1 MASGIGLNMKLTAS
15 INQFQKSMGL
25 VNSKLEAIDR
35 SSRKTAS
42 GMKILAAIE
51 IGKLAAK
58 GLSSMASGFKS
69 ATSAAIRFFETNRQ
83 VVDALGK
90 MSDSTGVAAP
100 ALQVFGRIAEEQG
113 VPLAALSG
121 GFGRMNKRLAEAKQG
136 FGEALKPLQNM
147 GMNIEALAS
156 LRPEQAFIAIAKAIS
171 KLPTHGEKAA
181 AAFKIFSDQGLQL
194 FPLFDGIEE
203 RVKNTAAEMSSL
215 GQILSTTQVD
225 AIERMN
231 DAMRKVSA
239 TAEALGQHVLASFA
253 PMIEDANEALLKFVK
268 NFKFDGEIG
277 GVAIAKFLVE
287 AFKKG
292 VILLAD
298 WSDSFY
304 SGLKTVVKTI
314 SGIFIPLIE
323 TLQSIGRVF
332 NEFVKMWSGDFTP
345 MPSAEEGLASIKRF
359 TQSLD
364 DSGLGLGKLMRA
376 TVDNIPPIERQ
387 TGELNKLN
395 GASKA
400 YEDALKTKKSKA
412 AQFAESMTKAKAALN
427 KSTTLIPAYLKSQSA
442 VNSSNQQVAKSAT
455 AAASSLNNV
464 AGSTQSAAEKLAAF
478 TNSFKQMPGA
488 GTDPILAG
496 IGQNLQK
503 EAALAAWQ
511 NVADGI
517 MSQFE
522 SMGLNDYARQQLQAQ
537 MQYEKSQYEGFVVSK
552 LAQEQKIWERK
563 AAREARA
570 EAAAKRQAELVAERN
585 GKVLTF
591 LDGFRDRFS
600 GEDFFKPPDAA
611 DPYPAGE
618 DATTAIKEQT
628 PILGA
633 IRDALQKN
641 SQLVLTSI
649 A

>member
-51 IGKLAAK
+51 IGKLAVK
-58 GLSSMASGFKS
+58 GLSSMASGFKN
-69 ATSAAIRFFETNRQ
+69 ATSAAMRFFETNRQ

-171 KLPTHGEKAA
+171 KLPTHGQKAA

-203 RVKNTAAEMSSL
+203 RVRKTAAEMSSL

-239 TAEALGQHVLASFA
+239 TATALGQHVLASFA
-253 PMIEDANEALLKFVK
+253 PMIEDANEALLRFVK
-268 NFKFDGEIG
+268 NFKFDGEVG
-277 GVAIAKFLVE
+277 GIAIAKFIVE

-298 WSDSFY
+298 WADSFY

-345 MPSAEEGLASIKRF
+345 MPDADEGLASIKRF

-376 TVDNIPPIERQ
+376 AVDNIPPIERQ
-387 TGELNKLN
+387 TSELKKLN

-478 TNSFKQMPGA
+478 TNSIKQMPGA

-517 MSQFE
+517 MSKFE

-537 MQYEKSQYEGFVVSK
+537 MQYEKRQYEGFVTSK
-552 LAQEQKIWERK
+552 LAKEQTIWERK

-570 EAAAKRQAELVAERN
+570 EAAAKRQTELVAERN

-618 DATTAIKEQT
+618 DATSAIKEQT

-641 SQLVLTSI
+641 SELVLTSI